1 MKKFVLIAGF
11 VLSMMGCASVKENP
25 NEINQK
31 LDSKSGKEIVLVN
44 VVNDSRCPE
53 NTQCVWAGEVTVE
66 VAAYD
71 NEKLVEQKQFTFN
84 KDTIDEIKLWF
95 TEHLPKQNET
105 LKNVSVVPYPKE
117 AVVIQPKDYK
127 IVLKY

>member
-1 MKKFVLIAGF
+1 MKKIVLITGL
-11 VLSMMGCASVKENP
+11 VLLMMGCASVKENP
-25 NEINQK
+25 NEINQQ
-31 LDSKSGKEIVLVN
+31 LDSKSGKEIVLVK

-53 NTQCVWAGEVTVE
+53 NVQCVWAGEVTVE

-71 NEKLVEQKQFTFN
+71 NKTLVEQRQFTFN
-84 KDTIDEIKLWF
+84 KDTIDEIKNWF
-95 TEHLPKQNET
+95 SEHLPKQNET
-105 LKNVSVVPYPKE
+105 LKNVSVVPYPKD